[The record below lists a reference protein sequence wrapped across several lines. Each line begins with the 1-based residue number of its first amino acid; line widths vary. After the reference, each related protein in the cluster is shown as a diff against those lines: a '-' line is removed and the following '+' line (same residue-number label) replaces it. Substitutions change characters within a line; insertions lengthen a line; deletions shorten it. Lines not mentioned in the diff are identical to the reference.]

1 MATSSAAASTAS
13 ARALRD
19 SRIGV
24 IRNQFLSSTVQL
36 KYDVFNSNTPLFSWP
51 VFIFFIFAVAS
62 TLQYCS
68 LWPAGINGEF
78 GPVIRISFCS
88 WIAGITA
95 LLTSLGAELAYRRG
109 WIDRNRGIQL
119 RNFAASLF
127 ILLQPLVHG
136 CLIYGRT
143 LSPRVCRP
151 EGYNDKTRSIIAVM
165 EEQMT
170 CNTSSDGRIP
180 PELTVCMAI
189 LMLVHQSIFQNV
201 NWLVIVV
208 HWSVGL
214 VFLILAHLQAL
225 SDNPES
231 MAHGEAV
238 VIVSCY
244 FAFYFILYVFE
255 RRKKEMYVLTLQL
268 NKSGGNNLEETRSQF
283 VLQKTSSSLHPT
295 ASISFSPSSRS
306 HGTRDDDLSS
316 ITMSEFNPGAHDP
329 YDDYDQYSV
338 NSSH

>member
-1 MATSSAAASTAS
+1 
-13 ARALRD
+13 
-19 SRIGV
+19 
-24 IRNQFLSSTVQL
+24 
-36 KYDVFNSNTPLFSWP
+36 
-51 VFIFFIFAVAS
+51 
-62 TLQYCS
+62 
-68 LWPAGINGEF
+68 
-78 GPVIRISFCS
+78 
-88 WIAGITA
+88 
-95 LLTSLGAELAYRRG
+95 
-109 WIDRNRGIQL
+109 
-119 RNFAASLF
+119 
-127 ILLQPLVHG
+127 
-136 CLIYGRT
+136 
-143 LSPRVCRP
+143 
-151 EGYNDKTRSIIAVM
+151 
-165 EEQMT
+165 
-170 CNTSSDGRIP
+170 
-180 PELTVCMAI
+180 
-189 LMLVHQSIFQNV
+189 
-201 NWLVIVV
+201 
-208 HWSVGL
+208 
-214 VFLILAHLQAL
+214 
-225 SDNPES
+225 